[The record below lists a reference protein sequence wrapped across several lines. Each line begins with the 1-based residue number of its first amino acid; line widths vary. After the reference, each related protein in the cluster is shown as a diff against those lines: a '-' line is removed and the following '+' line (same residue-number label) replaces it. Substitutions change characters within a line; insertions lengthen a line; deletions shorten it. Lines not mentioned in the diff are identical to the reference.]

1 MIIEEMKEMLKSV
14 PILHILK
21 SMGYEINGRRGMY
34 LSPFR
39 KESIPSFHVD
49 SRLNVWYDFGKG
61 EGGDNIR
68 LVQLLKG
75 YSFKE
80 AVHFIENIQGIYTAP
95 IIKTCNISSNVRQSS
110 LVPVLITDIVNPAL
124 LDYAASRGIP
134 SNILRQFC
142 RQVHYRNLNNGKE
155 YYAIGFPNNNNGFVL
170 RSAYFKGTSK
180 GGITTLDPEGKIVQR
195 QASEITLVFEGF
207 FNFLSY
213 LAIRKKIIPGDDVLV
228 MNSVGNI
235 KASLSWVSAHKEA
248 ECYLDNDAPGRKT
261 LDSITDRC
269 PGVEICNHSI
279 EYDGFNDLNEY
290 LKARLSEN
298 LEQNIGTIEVVKH
311 IKH

>member
-1 MIIEEMKEMLKSV
+1 MQGEMKELLKSV
-14 PILHILK
+14 PILHILE
-21 SMGYEINGRRGMY
+21 SMGYEMTGRKGMY

-39 KESIPSFHVD
+39 NESVPSFHID
-49 SRLNVWYDFGKG
+49 SILNVWYDFGRG

-75 YSFKE
+75 CSFKE
-80 AVHFIENIQGIYTAP
+80 AVHFIDNIRGAYTAP
-95 IIKTCNISSNVRQSS
+95 IIKTCSISSNVRRSS
-110 LVPVLITDIVNPAL
+110 LIPVLITDIVNQAL

-180 GGITTLDPEGKIVQR
+180 GGITTLDPEGRIVQR
-195 QASEITLVFEGF
+195 PASEVTLVFEGF

-213 LAIRKKIIPGDDVLV
+213 LAIKKKIIPGDDVLV
-228 MNSVGNI
+228 MNSIGNI
-235 KASLSWVSAHKEA
+235 KASLPWVSAHREA

-261 LDSITDRC
+261 LDSITERC
-269 PGVEICNHSI
+269 PGVEICNHAI

-290 LKARLSEN
+290 LKTKLTEHPCEESE
-298 LEQNIGTIEVVKH
+298 IIEAVKH
-311 IKH
+311 IRH

>member
-1 MIIEEMKEMLKSV
+1 M
-14 PILHILK
+14 
-21 SMGYEINGRRGMY
+21 
-34 LSPFR
+34 
-39 KESIPSFHVD
+39 
-49 SRLNVWYDFGKG
+49 LNVWYDFGKG

-75 YSFKE
+75 CSFKE
-80 AVHFIENIQGIYTAP
+80 AVRFIDNIQGTYTAP
-95 IIKTCNISSNVRQSS
+95 IIKTCSISSNFRQSS

-142 RQVHYRNLNNGKE
+142 RQVHYRNLNSGKE
-155 YYAIGFPNNNNGFVL
+155 YYAIGFSNNNNGFVL

-180 GGITTLDPEGKIVQR
+180 GGITTLDPEDRIVQR
-195 QASEITLVFEGF
+195 PVSEITLVFEGF

-269 PGVEICNHSI
+269 LGVEICNHSI
-279 EYDGFNDLNEY
+279 EYDGFNDMNEY
-290 LKARLSEN
+290 LKAKLSEN
-298 LEQNIGTIEVVKH
+298 LEQNAGTIEVVKH

>member
-1 MIIEEMKEMLKSV
+1 M
-14 PILHILK
+14 
-21 SMGYEINGRRGMY
+21 
-34 LSPFR
+34 
-39 KESIPSFHVD
+39 
-49 SRLNVWYDFGKG
+49 
-61 EGGDNIR
+61 
-68 LVQLLKG
+68 
-75 YSFKE
+75 
-80 AVHFIENIQGIYTAP
+80 
-95 IIKTCNISSNVRQSS
+95 
-110 LVPVLITDIVNPAL
+110 VPVLITDIVNPAL
-124 LDYAASRGIP
+124 LDYATSRGIP

-180 GGITTLDPEGKIVQR
+180 GGITTLDPEGRIVQR
-195 QASEITLVFEGF
+195 PASEITLVFEGF

-228 MNSVGNI
+228 LNSVGNI

-298 LEQNIGTIEVVKH
+298 LEQNTGTIEVVKH
-311 IKH
+311 IRH

>member
-1 MIIEEMKEMLKSV
+1 MKEMLKSV
-14 PILHILK
+14 PILHILE
-21 SMGYEINGRRGMY
+21 SMGYEINGRKGMY

-39 KESIPSFHVD
+39 NESAPSFHID
-49 SRLNVWYDFGKG
+49 SGLNVWYDFGRG

-75 YSFKE
+75 CGFKE
-80 AVHFIENIQGIYTAP
+80 AIQFIENIHSTCSAP
-95 IIKTCNISSNVRQSS
+95 VIRPGRVTSNAVRRSS
-110 LVPVLITDIVNPAL
+110 LVPVLVTDIVNPAL

-134 SNILRQFC
+134 ADVLRQFC
-142 RQVHYRNLNNGKE
+142 KQVHYRNLNNGKE
-155 YYAIGFPNNNNGFVL
+155 YFAIGFPNNNNGFVL
-170 RSAYFKGTSK
+170 RSACFKGTSK
-180 GGITTLDPEGKIVQR
+180 GGITTLDPKGRIVQHPM
-195 QASEITLVFEGF
+195 SEITLVFEGF

-235 KASLSWVSAHKEA
+235 RASLPWVSAHKTA

-261 LDSITDRC
+261 LDSIADRC
-269 PGVEICNHSI
+269 PGTEICNHSI

-290 LKARLSEN
+290 LKARLQEN
-298 LEQNIGTIEVVKH
+298 LGQDSDIIEVVKH
-311 IKH
+311 IRH